1 MIRAP
6 DVERT
11 AEALQQSKKPPET
24 APDRLDVVRARRARA
39 APSNRRRT
47 MRLPVFERRHN
58 FASNKRFKFK
68 RSF

>member
-11 AEALQQSKKPPET
+11 AEALQQSKNLPKT
-24 APDRLDVVRARRARA
+24 ALERLASVRARSARA

-47 MRLPVFERRHN
+47 IETAP
-58 FASNKRFKFK
+58 
-68 RSF
+68 